1 MDKKLLGLSSL
12 LLIAFLGFTGY
23 VLWNGTLNVQTRANI
38 ENKAVSEQNSLV
50 FAWPLSVPADNTT
63 SSEVT
68 VFVRNADGKGLEGQ
82 AVRITSS
89 LGTVS
94 PQTVVS
100 DSDGKAVFLLTSGE
114 AGISTIEAVVNS
126 KKMART
132 ITVEFK

>member
-23 VLWNGTLNVQTRANI
+23 VLWNGTFNVQTRASI
-38 ENKAVSEQNSLV
+38 ENKVVSEQNSLI

-82 AVRITSS
+82 MVRINPS

-94 PQTVVS
+94 PQSASS
-100 DSDGKAVFLLTSGE
+100 DTDGKAVFTLTAGNV
-114 AGISTIEAVVNS
+114 GISTLEAVVNN
-126 KKMART
+126 KNLARK